1 MVKTISAE
9 TRRAPADRAT
19 ARFARRSANRANR
32 LKTVRTIWMALLM
45 LFLYAPILIMI
56 ALSFNAS
63 VSRSQWTGFT
73 LDWYVKLFNDPAILG
88 ALKTTIEVAVVATI
102 ISTIIGTLGAIG
114 IHAMNS
120 GMAGMLINVSYLP
133 MTTPDIVT
141 GVSLMLMYLFCHVPL
156 GKWTM
161 IFAHIAFDI
170 PYVLFSVMPKLRQMN
185 PNLYEAALDL
195 GCKPIKA
202 LWKVIIPEITP
213 GIFTGALLA
222 FTMSLDDFVISYFT
236 SSDMYPN
243 LSRIVYSSTKLGV
256 KPTMYALSTLMFTTI
271 LILLVLVNKRT
282 KLENL

>member
-1 MVKTISAE
+1 MNSHRTS
-9 TRRAPADRAT
+9 
-19 ARFARRSANRANR
+19 RF
-32 LKTVRTIWMALLM
+32 LKGTWLALVLA
-45 LFLYAPILIMI
+45 FLYIPIIVMI
-56 ALSFNAS
+56 APSFNAS
-63 VSRSQWTGFT
+63 VSRAEWTGFT
-73 LDWYVKLFNDPAILG
+73 FDWYIKLFQSRQIME
-88 ALKTTIEVAVVATI
+88 ALKVTLEVAVVATAA
-102 ISTIIGTLGAIG
+102 SVVVGTLGAIG
-114 IHAMNS
+114 MHAMNA
-120 GMAGMLINVSYLP
+120 GMANVLVNLSYLP

-141 GVSLMLMYLFCHVPL
+141 GVSLMLMFIFAHVPL

-161 IFAHIAFDI
+161 IMAHIAFDI

-213 GIFTGALLA
+213 GIFTGSLLA

-256 KPTMYALSTLMFTTI
+256 KPTMYALSTLMFVTI
-271 LILLVLVNKRT
+271 LLLLVLINRRT
-282 KLENL
+282 KLEEL

>member
-1 MVKTISAE
+1 MVT
-9 TRRAPADRAT
+9 
-19 ARFARRSANRANR
+19 NRKGAKVFR
-32 LKTVRTIWMALLM
+32 TVWMALVL
-45 LFLYAPILIMI
+45 LFLYAPIAVMI

-73 LDWYVKLFNDPAILG
+73 LNWYAQLFHDPTILG
-88 ALKTTIEVAVVATI
+88 ALRTTLEVAMIATVV
-102 ISTIIGTLGAIG
+102 STVIGTLGAIG
-114 IHAMNS
+114 MHSMS
-120 GMAGMLINVSYLP
+120 TGMANMLINVSYLP

-141 GVSLMLMYLFCHVPL
+141 GVSLMLMFLFVHVSL

-161 IFAHIAFDI
+161 IMAHIAFDI
-170 PYVLFSVMPKLRQMN
+170 PYVLFSVMPKLKQMN

-195 GCKPIKA
+195 GCHPVRA
-202 LWKVIIPEITP
+202 LYKVIIPEITP

-256 KPTMYALSTLMFTTI
+256 KPTMYALSTLMFVTI
-271 LILLVLVNKRT
+271 LLLLVIINKRT

>member
-1 MVKTISAE
+1 MVSSKRGYKAF
-9 TRRAPADRAT
+9 RA
-19 ARFARRSANRANR
+19 
-32 LKTVRTIWMALLM
+32 VWMAMVLV
-45 LFLYAPILIMI
+45 FLYAPILVMI

-73 LDWYVKLFNDPAILG
+73 FDWYVQLFHDPTILG
-88 ALKTTIEVAVVATI
+88 ALRTTLEVAVIATVV
-102 ISTIIGTLGAIG
+102 STVIGTLGAIG
-114 IHAMNS
+114 MHSMNT

-141 GVSLMLMYLFCHVPL
+141 GVSLMLMFIFAKVPL

-161 IFAHIAFDI
+161 IMAHIAFDI
-170 PYVLFSVMPKLRQMN
+170 PYVLFSVMPKLKQMN

-195 GCKPIKA
+195 GCHPLKA
-202 LWKVIIPEITP
+202 LYKVIIPEITP

-256 KPTMYALSTLMFTTI
+256 KPTMYALSTLMFVTI
-271 LILLVLVNKRT
+271 LLLLVLINKRT

>member
-1 MVKTISAE
+1 MVNHRGMRIF
-9 TRRAPADRAT
+9 
-19 ARFARRSANRANR
+19 RF
-32 LKTVRTIWMALLM
+32 IWMALVLI
-45 LFLYAPILIMI
+45 FLYAPIAVMI
-56 ALSFNAS
+56 ALSFHAS

-73 LDWYVKLFNDPAILG
+73 LDWYVQLFHDPTILG
-88 ALKTTIEVAVVATI
+88 ALRTTLEVAVIATVV
-102 ISTIIGTLGAIG
+102 STVIGTLGAIG
-114 IHAMNS
+114 MHAMSS
-120 GMAGMLINVSYLP
+120 GLAGMLINVSYLP

-141 GVSLMLMYLFCHVPL
+141 GVSLMLMFLFVKVPL

-161 IFAHIAFDI
+161 IMAHIAFDI

-195 GCKPIKA
+195 GCHPAKA
-202 LWKVIIPEITP
+202 LYKVIIPEITP

-256 KPTMYALSTLMFTTI
+256 KPTMYALSTLMFATI
-271 LILLVLVNKRT
+271 LILLVAINRRT

>member
-1 MVKTISAE
+1 MVRNTKSVKIV
-9 TRRAPADRAT
+9 RA
-19 ARFARRSANRANR
+19 
-32 LKTVRTIWMALLM
+32 LWMTLLM
-45 LFLYAPILIMI
+45 VFLYAPILIMI

-88 ALKTTIEVAVVATI
+88 ALKTTIEVAVIATI
-102 ISTIIGTLGAIG
+102 ISTVIGTLGAIG
-114 IHAMNS
+114 MHAMNT
-120 GMAGMLINVSYLP
+120 GMANVLVNVSYLP

-161 IFAHIAFDI
+161 IMAHIAFDI

-195 GCKPIKA
+195 GCSPTRA
-202 LWKVIIPEITP
+202 LLKVIVPEISP
-213 GIFTGALLA
+213 GIVTGALLA

-236 SSDMYPN
+236 SNTDQN
-243 LSRIVYSSTKLGV
+243 LAMIVYSAARRGV
-256 KPTMYALSTLMFTTI
+256 EPTMYALSTLMFVAI
-271 LILLVLVNKRT
+271 MALLLLVNRRSGLDGIS
-282 KLENL
+282 